1 MNYKIIKH
9 NNKSFIVIPRLM
21 ELGLNHCFTSID
33 MDLGTKTNNSI
44 KNISLSLKEA
54 YQAIGIRPSILF
66 SGEQVHSDR
75 VQPVRNIS
83 DGEENAFGRYLPA
96 TDGLITSKKNIAL
109 ISRYADCIPILLYD
123 PIKKVQANI
132 HSGWKGTLKEIA
144 IKGIMIM
151 REQYACNPK
160 DLIIGMGPAIDR
172 DNFEVDQDVMELFKN
187 KFSFYEEFIRERNNK
202 FLIDLKYI
210 YFRLFKEE
218 GIKEENII
226 DINLSTY
233 STNYLHSYRRDKE
246 NFGLMGVISS
256 IK

>member
-1 MNYKIIKH
+1 MNYKIIEH
-9 NNKSFIVIPRLM
+9 NNKSFIVIPRLI

-33 MDLGTKTNNSI
+33 MDLGRKTNSSI
-44 KNISLSLKEA
+44 KNISLSLEEA
-54 YQAIGIRPSILF
+54 YQLMGIQPAILF

-75 VQPVRNIS
+75 VQPVRNIL
-83 DGEENAFGRYLPA
+83 DGEENAFGRYLPS

-109 ISRYADCIPILLYD
+109 ISRYADCIPILIYD
-123 PIKKVQANI
+123 PVKKVQANI
-132 HSGWKGTLKEIA
+132 HSGWKGTLKGISING
-144 IKGIMIM
+144 IKIMKD
-151 REQYACNPK
+151 QYGSDPR
-160 DLIIGMGPAIDR
+160 DLIVGMGPAIDR
-172 DNFEVDQDVMELFKN
+172 DDFQVDQDVMELFKN

-210 YFRLFKEE
+210 YFKLFKEE